1 MTCIDRRVR
10 YRSLTEARVNCPSNR
25 KGKWFCRN
33 KAACYAA
40 GNETND
46 VMDEAEPTISGIELR
61 HRFRNA
67 QFELKELPLRNT
79 TAPAVWTA
87 VLSTR

>member
-1 MTCIDRRVR
+1 
-10 YRSLTEARVNCPSNR
+10 VNCPSNR

-46 VMDEAEPTISGIELR
+46 VMDEAEPTISGIER
-61 HRFRNA
+61 RFQTEVTSLDIRT
-67 QFELKELPLRNT
+67 P
-79 TAPAVWTA
+79 
-87 VLSTR
+87 TRESKRWGCETIAH